1 VPREQVE
8 SVLHQVELAQ
18 REVGGGRFP
27 YGLQL
32 MLRVM
37 PCYLHGGDPLA
48 ALDIDGVL
56 AELRQSIQDPRFI
69 KGLVQRLLLDNPHRV
84 RLTMVPDRDLSSRRA
99 ELLSQQ
105 LQERKRQLDADAKRR
120 IVETAAALKVR
131 QEQEENAELL
141 PKVGLEDVP
150 ADRAI
155 AEGTSMDVGAMP
167 VTWYGQGTN
176 GLVYQQLAI
185 DLPALPAELTDVLG
199 LYCDC
204 VTEVGFGDRDY
215 LQVQALQ
222 AAVSGGVSATISYR
236 SQVDD
241 RASVRGLF
249 VLAGKALARN
259 ESALESLLANT
270 LNGARF
276 DELMRLRELI
286 AQLHMQAEA
295 SLTQAGHSLA
305 MSAASAGIAPVAMLD
320 HRWGGLE
327 GLQQLKALDAAM
339 ADEGRLAEFA
349 AKLARI
355 RDMLITAPRQ
365 MLLVGEPHRK
375 EELRASLADVWQN
388 AAPDNGAQS
397 TAPGNGDQSTFTCD
411 WRERRIQQLW
421 SVNTQVNFCAKAY
434 PTVDASHADAPA
446 LMVLGPYMTN
456 GFLHRSI
463 REQGGAYGGGAS
475 YNADSGAMRLY
486 SYRDPRLAETLADF
500 ERAITWLTEGRHE
513 ERQLEEAILRVL
525 GDIDRP
531 ESPAGEAIGAY
542 FGTRH
547 GRTPAYRRALRRAVM
562 GVGSDD
568 LMRVSEKYLSVD
580 TASVAVL
587 SNEATIEA
595 NAGLGL
601 EVCKL

>member
-1 VPREQVE
+1 
-8 SVLHQVELAQ
+8 
-18 REVGGGRFP
+18 
-27 YGLQL
+27 
-32 MLRVM
+32 
-37 PCYLHGGDPLA
+37 
-48 ALDIDGVL
+48 
-56 AELRQSIQDPRFI
+56 
-69 KGLVQRLLLDNPHRV
+69 
-84 RLTMVPDRDLSSRRA
+84 
-99 ELLSQQ
+99 
-105 LQERKRQLDADAKRR
+105 
-120 IVETAAALKVR
+120 
-131 QEQEENAELL
+131 
-141 PKVGLEDVP
+141 VGLEDVP
-150 ADRAI
+150 EDRAI
-155 AEGTSMDVGAMP
+155 PEGASMDVGDMP

-204 VTEVGFGDRDY
+204 VTEVGFGDQDY
-215 LQVQALQ
+215 LQVQARQ

-241 RASVRGLF
+241 RASVRGIF

-259 ESALESLLANT
+259 ESALELLLADT

-327 GLQQLKALDAAM
+327 GLRRLKALDAAL
-339 ADEGRLAEFA
+339 ADESRLAEFA

-375 EELRASLADVWQN
+375 EELHASLADVWKN
-388 AAPDNGAQS
+388 PASGSGAQS
-397 TAPGNGDQSTFTCD
+397 TFSCD
-411 WRERRIQQLW
+411 WRERRVRQVW

-446 LMVLGPYMTN
+446 LMVLGPYLTN
-456 GFLHRSI
+456 GFLHKRI

-486 SYRDPRLAETLADF
+486 SYRDPRLAETLKDF
-500 ERAITWLTEGRHE
+500 ERAIPWLTEGRHE

-580 TASVAVL
+580 TASVAVV

-601 EVCKL
+601 EICKL